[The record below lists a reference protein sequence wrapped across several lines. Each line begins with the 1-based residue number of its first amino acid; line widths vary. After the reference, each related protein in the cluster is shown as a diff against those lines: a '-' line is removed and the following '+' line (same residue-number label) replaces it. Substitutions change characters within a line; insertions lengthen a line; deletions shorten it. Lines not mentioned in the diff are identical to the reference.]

1 MHGVAKRWWSL
12 VKAVTKRDF
21 RLVLSG
27 GSSQNV
33 QPLVPLVYV
42 SLSRLWMVVAT
53 FTLTPLALVV
63 QVVLVWRKLCL
74 VGGSTWALACAAG
87 QLVCLST
94 FSALWNVP
102 SWTLGHR
109 GKWETDTTGSRYIDH
124 LFNLFSRQQ
133 PQCKYCTTGGETSE
147 QSLVQWHCQWQPITW
162 YQCMMIN
169 CNVYRISYLLS
180 GVV

>member
-53 FTLTPLALVV
+53 GSLTPLALVV
-63 QVVLVWRKLCL
+63 QVVLV
-74 VGGSTWALACAAG
+74 
-87 QLVCLST
+87 
-94 FSALWNVP
+94 
-102 SWTLGHR
+102 
-109 GKWETDTTGSRYIDH
+109 
-124 LFNLFSRQQ
+124 
-133 PQCKYCTTGGETSE
+133 
-147 QSLVQWHCQWQPITW
+147 
-162 YQCMMIN
+162 
-169 CNVYRISYLLS
+169 
-180 GVV
+180 

>member
-53 FTLTPLALVV
+53 CSLTPLALL
-63 QVVLVWRKLCL
+63 QVVLV
-74 VGGSTWALACAAG
+74 
-87 QLVCLST
+87 
-94 FSALWNVP
+94 
-102 SWTLGHR
+102 
-109 GKWETDTTGSRYIDH
+109 
-124 LFNLFSRQQ
+124 
-133 PQCKYCTTGGETSE
+133 
-147 QSLVQWHCQWQPITW
+147 
-162 YQCMMIN
+162 
-169 CNVYRISYLLS
+169 
-180 GVV
+180 

>member
-53 FTLTPLALVV
+53 GSLTPLALL

-102 SWTLGHR
+102 KLDTWAPGQVGDRHHR
-109 GKWETDTTGSRYIDH
+109 LQVHRPPFQPFFKAAAAVQILHHRLWNQWKEGLWFSDTASDSQSRD
-124 LFNLFSRQQ
+124 
-133 PQCKYCTTGGETSE
+133 TSAWWSIATCIAFHTCWVE
-147 QSLVQWHCQWQPITW
+147 
-162 YQCMMIN
+162 
-169 CNVYRISYLLS
+169 
-180 GVV
+180 

>member
-53 FTLTPLALVV
+53 CSLTPLAS
-63 QVVLVWRKLCL
+63 CP
-74 VGGSTWALACAAG
+74 S
-87 QLVCLST
+87 CLSLKEALSGRWVDLSFSLCGRSACVSLYFLGIVERAQAGHLGTGASGRQTPQAPGTSTT
-94 FSALWNVP
+94 FS
-102 SWTLGHR
+102 TFFQ
-109 GKWETDTTGSRYIDH
+109 GS
-124 LFNLFSRQQ
+124 SRSANIA
-133 PQCKYCTTGGETSE
+133 PPVVKPVNRR
-147 QSLVQWHCQWQPITW
+147 SLVQ
-162 YQCMMIN
+162 
-169 CNVYRISYLLS
+169 
-180 GVV
+180 

>member
-53 FTLTPLALVV
+53 GSLTPLALV
-63 QVVLVWRKLCL
+63 QVVLVWGKLCL
-74 VGGSTWALACAAG
+74 VGGST
-87 QLVCLST
+87 
-94 FSALWNVP
+94 
-102 SWTLGHR
+102 
-109 GKWETDTTGSRYIDH
+109 
-124 LFNLFSRQQ
+124 
-133 PQCKYCTTGGETSE
+133 
-147 QSLVQWHCQWQPITW
+147 
-162 YQCMMIN
+162 
-169 CNVYRISYLLS
+169 
-180 GVV
+180 

>member
-53 FTLTPLALVV
+53 GSLTPLALL
-63 QVVLVWRKLCL
+63 QVVLV
-74 VGGSTWALACAAG
+74 
-87 QLVCLST
+87 
-94 FSALWNVP
+94 
-102 SWTLGHR
+102 
-109 GKWETDTTGSRYIDH
+109 
-124 LFNLFSRQQ
+124 
-133 PQCKYCTTGGETSE
+133 
-147 QSLVQWHCQWQPITW
+147 
-162 YQCMMIN
+162 
-169 CNVYRISYLLS
+169 
-180 GVV
+180 